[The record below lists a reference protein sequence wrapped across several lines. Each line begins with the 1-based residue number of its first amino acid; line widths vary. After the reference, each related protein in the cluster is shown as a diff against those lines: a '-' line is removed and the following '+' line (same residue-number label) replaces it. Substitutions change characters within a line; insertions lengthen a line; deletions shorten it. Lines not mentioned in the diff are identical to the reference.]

1 MSIYKTSRYND
12 SEITYLS
19 IVENG
24 DLTPVVD
31 YVFATLGTLTW
42 ADYVW
47 RDGDRLEKVSQDFY
61 STPHSWWIIAEANPE
76 IEDSL
81 NIPPGRTIRV
91 PKRA

>member
-42 ADYVW
+42 SDYVW

-61 STPHSWWIIAEANPE
+61 SSPHSWWIIAEANPE
-76 IEDSL
+76 IEDPL
-81 NIPPGRTIRV
+81 NIPAGRTIRV